1 MRKAILFVILSS
13 ICNLVSLSMAD
24 DVSSS
29 RDKISSEEYKVYSD
43 AIPQLLGLPE
53 AKGLFVIYDHTTIDS
68 FDQQSVAYFEKRSG
82 IKLEKDMIERFRA
95 KNKMSYKLENN
106 FIDSLQVVLISEEE
120 INHIFKNGKGWDDF
134 YKKYPHSHGIITLS
148 RVAFNNDKNIAFLHF
163 GNQRDW
169 FAGIGYY
176 VLLKKE
182 DNRWVIVAKVITWI
196 S

>member
-1 MRKAILFVILSS
+1 
-13 ICNLVSLSMAD
+13 MAD
-24 DVSSS
+24 DVSLSQ
-29 RDKISSEEYKVYSD
+29 DKISSEEYKVYSD
-43 AIPQLLGLPE
+43 ALLQLLGTE
-53 AKGLFVIYDHTTIDS
+53 GLFVIYDHTTIDP
-68 FDQQSVAYFEKRSG
+68 FGQRSVAYFEKESG

-106 FIDSLQVVLISEEE
+106 FISSLQVVLISEEE

-148 RVAFNNDKNIAFLHF
+148 RVAFNNDKNIAFLSF
-163 GNQRDW
+163 GNQCHW
-169 FAGIGYY
+169 LTGIGYY
-176 VLLKKE
+176 VLLRKE

>member
-1 MRKAILFVILSS
+1 
-13 ICNLVSLSMAD
+13 MAD
-24 DVSSS
+24 DVNSSQ
-29 RDKISSEEYKVYSD
+29 DKISSEEYKVYSD
-43 AIPQLLGLPE
+43 AILQLLGLPE

-68 FDQQSVAYFEKRSG
+68 FDQQSVAYFEKESG

-106 FIDSLQVVLISEEE
+106 FISSLQVVLISEEE

-148 RVAFNNDKNIAFLHF
+148 RVAFNNDKNIAFLSF
-163 GNQRDW
+163 GNQCHW
-169 FAGIGYY
+169 LTGIGYY
-176 VLLKKE
+176 VLLRKE
-182 DNRWVIVAKVITWI
+182 DNRWVIVTKVITWI

>member
-24 DVSSS
+24 DVSLS

-43 AIPQLLGLPE
+43 AILQLLGLPE
-53 AKGLFVIYDHTTIDS
+53 AKGLFVIYDHTIIDS
-68 FDQQSVAYFEKRSG
+68 FDQQSVTYFEKESG
-82 IKLEKDMIERFRA
+82 VKLEKDMIERFRA

-120 INHIFKNGKGWDDF
+120 LNHIFKNGKGWDDF
-134 YKKYPHSHGIITLS
+134 YKKYPHSYGIITLS
-148 RVAFNNDKNIAFLHF
+148 RVAFNNDKNIAFLNF
-163 GNQRDW
+163 GNQYHWR
-169 FAGIGYY
+169 AGIGYY